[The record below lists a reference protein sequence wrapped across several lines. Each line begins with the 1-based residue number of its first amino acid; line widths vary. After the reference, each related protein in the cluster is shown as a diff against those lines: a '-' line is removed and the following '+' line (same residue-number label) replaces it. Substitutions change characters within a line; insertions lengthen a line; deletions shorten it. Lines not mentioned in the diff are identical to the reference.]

1 MTESN
6 KLSLTVKVFNNKIH
20 PIFPTIRHYF
30 RKKYINNQPIRITTV
45 VDVKYESTVK
55 NDDEPASILDGV
67 GVIIRKI
74 LASGRAQLPNCFF
87 SFAKFSIEI
96 NANTNTQHHIELFG

>member
-1 MTESN
+1 M
-6 KLSLTVKVFNNKIH
+6 
-20 PIFPTIRHYF
+20 
-30 RKKYINNQPIRITTV
+30 RITTV

-74 LASGRAQLPNCFF
+74 LASGRAQLLNCFF
-87 SFAKFSIEI
+87 ISPSFRIKIYS
-96 NANTNTQHHIELFG
+96 NA